1 MKRII
6 AILIALTLMI
16 AAIGAGILLAV
27 KNNYEKMKY
36 ENVALFIL
44 DEKKNVVMAF
54 GVTSD
59 KRTFLIDPNY
69 NINSAKIF
77 EIFKDSHYRNLIGR
91 EIEGIFGSYT
101 EKVRI
106 DRIVSIDISVLEDIV
121 EKKGY
126 IELNF
131 NYNGIKMNKKINK
144 EEFIKIM
151 KDEYMPVN
159 MPSGNEEIKL
169 YIKALLLKSLVE
181 SIDESD
187 VETLFYAYKEG
198 RINIYPE
205 NMLTKI
211 IKILPYSLIKKYI
224 RG

>member
-91 EIEGIFGSYT
+91 EIEGIW
-101 EKVRI
+101 E
-106 DRIVSIDISVLEDIV
+106 
-121 EKKGY
+121 
-126 IELNF
+126 
-131 NYNGIKMNKKINK
+131 
-144 EEFIKIM
+144 
-151 KDEYMPVN
+151 
-159 MPSGNEEIKL
+159 
-169 YIKALLLKSLVE
+169 
-181 SIDESD
+181 
-187 VETLFYAYKEG
+187 
-198 RINIYPE
+198 
-205 NMLTKI
+205 
-211 IKILPYSLIKKYI
+211 
-224 RG
+224 